1 MPVKKPLSQRRTVW
15 IVWLAVS
22 ALLGGCGEL
31 RDLRHIKQVQDQR
44 INELEAEL
52 EKTSAESHAFATRKT
67 AEINALNMRLE
78 AAVEELR
85 KAKAERTERERRLA
99 DSDRQSRRDLETAQA
114 ELARLREMVKNQT
127 EEIGTKDAEIGSLK
141 AALDKAKADMDQLT
155 EEGKTLNAKLVRAEG
170 EANDLRVK
178 LEAGQAALAQKEGE
192 LTEAKKKA
200 EEETARADRL
210 EENARNLDAQV
221 ANLQNALKESDTES
235 SKSMESLRK
244 EAMRM
249 RDQIQKVEKG
259 EIIMDADLQKALGL
273 LKAVLKPVS
282 DADFAMVGTDS
293 RGVVIRLAADYLF
306 LEDVLDLDPEVLVT
320 LDKIAEILNQ
330 FPAKFVEVQGHT
342 DSQPVLNLPF
352 VDNWGLAAA
361 RAEKVVRYLADRTPL
376 DPKRLKGSTC
386 SQYRPL
392 ASEEVTKNPK
402 MNRRVEI
409 ILTSNP

>member
-1 MPVKKPLSQRRTVW
+1 M
-15 IVWLAVS
+15 
-22 ALLGGCGEL
+22 LLGGCGEL
-31 RDLRHIKQVQDQR
+31 QDLRHIKQVQDQR
-44 INELEAEL
+44 INELQAQL
-52 EKTSAESHAFATRKT
+52 EKTSAENHAFATRKT

-78 AAVEELR
+78 ATVEELR
-85 KAKAERTERERRLA
+85 KARAERTERERRLE
-99 DSDRQSRRDLETAQA
+99 DSDRQSRRDLETARA
-114 ELARLREMVKNQT
+114 EVARLREMVKSQT
-127 EEIGTKDAEIGSLK
+127 QEIEAKDAEIGNLTTT
-141 AALDKAKADMDQLT
+141 LDKAKSDMDQLS
-155 EEGKTLNAKLVRAEG
+155 EEGQTLNAKLVRAEG

-178 LEAGQAALAQKEGE
+178 LEAGQAALAQKESE
-192 LTEAKKKA
+192 RAEAKKKM
-200 EEETARADRL
+200 EEEAARADRMG
-210 EENARNLDAQV
+210 ENARNLDAQV

-282 DADFAMVGTDS
+282 DADYATVGADS
-293 RGVVIRLAADYLF
+293 RGVVIRLAAEYLF
-306 LEDVLDLDPEVLVT
+306 VKDVLDLDPEVLVT

-392 ASEEVTKNPK
+392 ASEEVAKNPK

-409 ILTSNP
+409 ILTNNP